1 MEKKIIVRVA
11 AGLGNQMFMYAHS
24 YALANKIKYKLFI
37 DDTSGFFQKKNRTNE
52 RSYKLNYFNIS
63 SPVAENKL
71 KYDNY
76 IKHIFRKILILIDK
90 FKKEKSFMIEHK
102 KKNKITFFKEN
113 KSKFTNKIYVEGY
126 YECEKYFNQFR
137 EAMLDQYTIK
147 NDLLDH
153 ENKFIDMLKNSNS
166 VSIHVRRNRFV
177 EPKNFTFRG
186 IQETRSIHLSDV
198 FVYIKKAVAFF
209 EKKISNPKFFVWSN
223 NFTDL
228 DKIFDKKKF
237 IFVENNSTAVDF
249 HLFSLAKHFIVSP
262 SSFHWWGA
270 WLNKNVNKICV
281 RPPDKLNPSNN
292 LNFWPDNWKKID

>member
-1 MEKKIIVRVA
+1 MEKKVIVRVA

-24 YALANKIKYKLFI
+24 YALSNKIKYRLFI
-37 DDTSGFFQKKNRTNE
+37 DNTSGFFQKKNRTHE

-63 SPVAENKL
+63 SPVAENKH

-76 IKHIFRKILILIDK
+76 IKHIYRKILIFIDR
-90 FKKEKSFMIEHK
+90 FKKKKSFMIEHK
-102 KKNKITFFKEN
+102 KRNKITFFKES
-113 KSKFTNKIYVEGY
+113 KFKFTNKIYVEGY

-137 EAMLDQYTIK
+137 EDMLEQYTIK
-147 NDLLDH
+147 NDLLDP
-153 ENKFIDMLKNSNS
+153 ENKFINMLKNSNS

-177 EPKNFTFRG
+177 EPENFTFRG
-186 IQETRSIHLSDV
+186 IQETKNIHLSDV

-237 IFVENNSTAVDF
+237 TFVENNSTANDF
-249 HLFSLAKHFIVSP
+249 YLFSLAKHFIVGP

-281 RPPDKLNPSNN
+281 RPPDKLNPSTN
-292 LNFWPDNWKKID
+292 LNFWPENWKKID